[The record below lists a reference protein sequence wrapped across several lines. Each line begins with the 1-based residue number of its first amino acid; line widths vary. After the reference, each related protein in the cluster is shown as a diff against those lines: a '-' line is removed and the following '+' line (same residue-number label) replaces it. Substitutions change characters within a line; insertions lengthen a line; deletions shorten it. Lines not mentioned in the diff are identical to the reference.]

1 MTILIA
7 EDEEDICQMLTD
19 LLSEEGYKVL
29 SAHDGIEALTLFQKE
44 KVDLGLF
51 DSMMPRM
58 DGVTLMK
65 KIRETSQIPII
76 FLTAKG
82 QELDKVNAL
91 TMGADDY
98 IVKPFS
104 VAELKARILVQMRRL
119 GPDANE
125 KHMIVCGEIEL
136 DCEAAVAYLRKE
148 PLKLSAKEYQLLNF
162 FMQNQDKLLTKKQL
176 YHAVWQEEY
185 IYDDNTIMVHI
196 SKLRNKL
203 EKDPKKPEYL
213 VTYKGLGYKLTSKA

>member
-29 SAHDGIEALTLFQKE
+29 SAHDGVEALELFQKE
-44 KVDLGLF
+44 KIDLGLF

-65 KIRETSQIPII
+65 KIRETSQMPII

-119 GPDANE
+119 SSNENE
-125 KHMIVCGEIEL
+125 KRMLVCGEIEI
-136 DCEAAVAYLRKE
+136 DCEAAVAYLRKK
-148 PLKLSAKEYQLLNF
+148 PIRLSAKEYQLLIF

-213 VTYKGLGYKLTSKA
+213 VTYKGLGYKLTSKV